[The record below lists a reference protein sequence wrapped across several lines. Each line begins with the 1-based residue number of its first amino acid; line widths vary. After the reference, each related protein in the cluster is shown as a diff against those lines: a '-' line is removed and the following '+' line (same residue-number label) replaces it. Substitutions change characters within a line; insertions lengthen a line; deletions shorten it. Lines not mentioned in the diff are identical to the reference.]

1 MKKFFYLFFGFLGF
15 LIVTT
20 FNVSIGIVVYSLIK
34 EKNDLTVGLL
44 IFGVIILST
53 ILCVII
59 DYIRRKIMIERPL
72 KEILFATKQ
81 MTKGNFK
88 TRLTPN
94 HSYQYYDEFDF
105 IKEDL
110 NNMAKELSKNEV
122 LKNDFIATVSH
133 EIKTPLAAIK
143 NYAKMLN
150 NDSLA
155 EDTKKNYLN
164 ALQSSCDKLNALVMN
179 ILKLNKLE
187 NQNTLIEFEKFNLSE
202 SLSNQIV
209 SYIDLIENKNIEL
222 ILDIEEDLYITSEES
237 YLNIIWNNLIG
248 NAVKFTNNEGTIKI
262 SLRKEKNNYIF
273 TIKDS
278 GCGMSAETGRHI
290 FDKFYQG
297 DTSHSKEGNGL
308 GLALVKQVI
317 DVLGG
322 SIKVESELGVG
333 TTFIVT
339 IKED

>member
-1 MKKFFYLFFGFLGF
+1 MKQLRSTIYGFICFFLTSFFVVSLM
-15 LIVTT
+15 LIVYSFVQYEKMWIRLLAILGVVLFSSVLFT
-20 FNVSIGIVVYSLIK
+20 F
-34 EKNDLTVGLL
+34 
-44 IFGVIILST
+44 
-53 ILCVII
+53 I
-59 DYIRRKIMIERPL
+59 DYIRRKTMIHGPIT
-72 KEILFATKQ
+72 EIVDFTHNLS
-81 MTKGNFK
+81 KGKF
-88 TRLTPN
+88 TTIRIE
-94 HSYQYYDEFDF
+94 HSREEYDEFDI
-105 IKEDL
+105 IKENL
-110 NNMAKELSKNEV
+110 NLMSKELLKNQV
-122 LKNDFIATVSH
+122 LKNDFIGNISH
-133 EIKTPLAAIK
+133 EIKTPISVIQ
-143 NYAKMLN
+143 NYAKILE
-150 NDSLA
+150 DSNLSI
-155 EDTKKNYLN
+155 EERTRYLKN
-164 ALQSSCDKLNALVMN
+164 LQDASNKLSKLVKN

-278 GCGMSAETGRHI
+278 GCGMSTETGRHI